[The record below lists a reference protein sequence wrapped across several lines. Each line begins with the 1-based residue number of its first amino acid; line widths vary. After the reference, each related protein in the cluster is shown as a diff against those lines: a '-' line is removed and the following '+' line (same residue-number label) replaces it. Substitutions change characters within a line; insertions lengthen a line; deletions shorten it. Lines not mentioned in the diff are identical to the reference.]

1 LKIRLCT
8 ATGLAACALVWLSP
22 ATAQEQAYNIDP
34 EHTFPTYAI
43 EHFGVSMQQGRFN
56 STQGRIILNPAAK
69 SGSAEIVVQAASVDS
84 GVTALDRKL
93 RGEEF
98 FDATKFPRITYRASN
113 VRFDGDRPVA
123 LEGELTMHGV
133 TRPLVLEVSGFR
145 CTTHPLAG
153 GKRCGAQARGTVNR
167 SEFGISRI
175 KPPLLGEEIQ
185 LAINVEAT
193 LDVSN

>member
-1 LKIRLCT
+1 MKIPLCT
-8 ATGLAACALVWLSP
+8 ATGLAACALTWMSP
-22 ATAQEQAYNIDP
+22 AAAQEQAYNIDP

-69 SGSAEIVVQAASVDS
+69 SGSAEIVVQTASIDS
-84 GVTALDRKL
+84 GLADLNRKL
-93 RGEEF
+93 RGEDF
-98 FDATKFPRITYRASN
+98 FDATRYPRITYRASN
-113 VRFDGDRPVA
+113 VRFDGDLPVA
-123 LEGELTMHGV
+123 LEGQLTMHGV
-133 TRPLVLEVSGFR
+133 TQPLVLEVSGFR

-153 GKRCGAQARGTVNR
+153 GKRCGAQARGTIRR
-167 SEFGISRI
+167 SDFGISRF

-185 LAINVEAT
+185 LSIVVEAV